1 LGTTGLS
8 SAAVEARDLRKTY
21 KRGRRAL
28 DGMSLE
34 IAEGETF
41 GLLGPNGAG
50 KTTFVKILLG
60 LLRANGGTV
69 SLFGHP
75 PDDPEVRRGIGL
87 AAETPMF
94 PNFLTAPEVMRL
106 HGRLAGL
113 GPEEIEDQSKT
124 LLAEAE
130 LDGDLGRVK
139 TFSKGMI
146 RRLALAQALLGTPRF
161 VVLDEPTADLDPIG
175 RRDVRNKLEELKSR
189 GVTILLNSHLLS
201 EVERVCDRVA
211 VLHEGRVV
219 GSGLLSELTPKGK
232 DLEEVFIELVEEARG
247 KKPTGGEP
255 K

>member
-1 LGTTGLS
+1 MGATGLTT
-8 SAAVEARDLRKTY
+8 AVQARDLHKAY

-28 DGMSLE
+28 NGVSLE

-69 SLFGHP
+69 SLFGRP

-87 AAETPMF
+87 APETPLF
-94 PNFLTAPEVMRL
+94 PTFLTAPEVMRL

-113 GPEEIEDQSKT
+113 APQQIEDETKT

-130 LDGDLGRVK
+130 LDGDLGRIK

-146 RRLALAQALLGTPRF
+146 RRLALAQSLLGTPRF

-175 RRDVRNKLEELKSR
+175 RRDVRNKLEELKAQ

-219 GSGLLSELTPKGK
+219 GSGLLSEIIPKGK

-247 KKPTGGEP
+247 RKAMGGE
-255 K
+255 

>member
-1 LGTTGLS
+1 MGATGLTT
-8 SAAVEARDLRKTY
+8 AVQARDLHKTY

-28 DGMSLE
+28 GGVSLE

-60 LLRANGGTV
+60 LLRSNGGSV
-69 SLFGHP
+69 NLFGRP
-75 PDDPEVRRGIGL
+75 PNDPEVRRGIGL

-113 GPEEIEDQSKT
+113 TPQQIEDETKT

-130 LDGDLGRVK
+130 LDGDLGRIK

-146 RRLALAQALLGTPRF
+146 RRLALAQSLLGTPKF

-175 RRDVRNKLEELKSR
+175 RRDVRNKLEELKSQ

-201 EVERVCDRVA
+201 EVERVCDRIV

-219 GSGLLSELTPKGK
+219 GSGLLSEIIPKGK

-247 KKPTGGEP
+247 RKALGGEP
-255 K
+255 E